1 MPSFGSNCLRWHN
14 VVSMIKI
21 NHLEKIIRKS
31 GKKKE
36 EMLITTFVESVSVG
50 DDCISSKYYFV
61 SLAEFMTYIVV
72 GQWQWLTGH
81 AFKMAKPFLRTNKP
95 YWYIVLLYFFAT
107 NKLMPTVW
115 NLNPTEQFW
124 FISERTAQDHQVHEP
139 YRSKKKNNLILWGS
153 ERHLPTL
160 KQTDHSAGEPPIKK
174 SRSTCH
180 MVPTNICSPFDDII
194 APVFVLRVLCCWVQ
208 VIR

>member
-14 VVSMIKI
+14 VVSVIKM

-72 GQWQWLTGH
+72 GQWQWLTSH
-81 AFKMAKPFLRTNKP
+81 AFKMAKPFLRTNVP
-95 YWYIVLLYFFAT
+95 YW
-107 NKLMPTVW
+107 
-115 NLNPTEQFW
+115 
-124 FISERTAQDHQVHEP
+124 
-139 YRSKKKNNLILWGS
+139 
-153 ERHLPTL
+153 
-160 KQTDHSAGEPPIKK
+160 
-174 SRSTCH
+174 
-180 MVPTNICSPFDDII
+180 
-194 APVFVLRVLCCWVQ
+194 
-208 VIR
+208 